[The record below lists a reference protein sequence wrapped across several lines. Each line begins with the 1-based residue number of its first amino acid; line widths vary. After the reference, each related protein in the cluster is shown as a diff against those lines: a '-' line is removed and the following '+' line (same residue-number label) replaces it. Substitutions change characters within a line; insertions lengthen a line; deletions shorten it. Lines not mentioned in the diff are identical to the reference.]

1 MKRNLFLC
9 NLNFDYIRI
18 IKLLKYNS
26 SKFFSETHHSSHC
39 SITFC
44 QSDCCSVM
52 SCRPHSSRRQRK
64 ALDVMSR
71 QVKTS
76 RLKALNIRAL
86 QTNVT
91 SDEFLRK
98 LFCLIN
104 IGLLQRKSYPFML
117 QKAVFYGAKAYLLQC
132 CLGCFVIHRHYF
144 RVMLTAIR
152 HCGYAETVLPLN
164 DFWNNLRYVLIS

>member
-1 MKRNLFLC
+1 
-9 NLNFDYIRI
+9 
-18 IKLLKYNS
+18 
-26 SKFFSETHHSSHC
+26 
-39 SITFC
+39 
-44 QSDCCSVM
+44 
-52 SCRPHSSRRQRK
+52 
-64 ALDVMSR
+64 MSR

-86 QTNVT
+86 QADVT

-132 CLGCFVIHRHYF
+132 RLGCFVIQKYDF
-144 RVMLTAIR
+144 CVMFMAIR
-152 HCGYAETVLPLN
+152 HCGYAVTVLPLN
-164 DFWNNLRYVLIS
+164 AIRHNLRYVLIS

>member
-1 MKRNLFLC
+1 MEN
-9 NLNFDYIRI
+9 
-18 IKLLKYNS
+18 KY
-26 SKFFSETHHSSHC
+26 KKVFSETHHSSHC

-76 RLKALNIRAL
+76 HLKALNIRAL
-86 QTNVT
+86 QADVT
-91 SDEFLRK
+91 SDEFMRK

-104 IGLLQRKSYPFML
+104 IGLLQRKSYPLML

-132 CLGCFVIHRHYF
+132 RLVCFVIQKHYF
-144 RVMLTAIR
+144 CVMLTAIR
-152 HCGYAETVLPLN
+152 HCGYAVTVLPLN
-164 DFWNNLRYVLIS
+164 AIRHNLRYVLIS